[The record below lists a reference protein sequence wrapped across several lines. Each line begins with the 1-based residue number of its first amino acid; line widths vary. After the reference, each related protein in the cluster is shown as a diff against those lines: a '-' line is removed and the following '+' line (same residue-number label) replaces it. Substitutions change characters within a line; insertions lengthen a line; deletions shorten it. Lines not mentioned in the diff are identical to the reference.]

1 MKKFT
6 GNFLVGGYR
15 RSLRIF
21 RSFALGLIA
30 LMWTHTAAFAQPTC
44 EPPGGTVYFM
54 ADSIDVCYNGDNLYK
69 VNVSVKD
76 FENVDSLNLFLDY
89 AQAYW
94 NFVGFTILEEGLFD
108 QTNSGPLGTNEPLT
122 VTNDAANGV
131 LNIEWAEWVT
141 RGTLAASE
149 GTEVPILELEF
160 SLKNY
165 PNNSS
170 FPYVNALVWTTDSKV
185 YTCGGAD
192 NFDLWTNVAYV
203 NGAVE
208 TDVVYD
214 TFTYTLDPE
223 QPLCSNLGVEVTITD
238 PVGADLEYS
247 FNGQSYTSGNTANAA
262 VGMNSVQILNTE
274 TQCLSKVMY
283 FEIEGP
289 EPLEFT
295 TIVTDE
301 SCDRQGEIEIHVVD
315 GTGTAPFTYWIVP
328 EANMATVL
336 YTLSIKGKNDPS
348 LAPYKTSSN
357 QILRPAGN
365 YLVAVDDAN
374 GCVDL
379 TLWAS
384 EGEGDW
390 SWQPVFIE
398 PGENLTYDITEK
410 DTVTCFNG
418 EDGEITISDL
428 TGGYPWAGGY
438 YNVFI
443 AGVVDTLVT
452 SETGMV
458 VTGLEVGAYE
468 VIISDSLCSKTETV
482 NVYNAETVSF
492 YVAYTDAPCSAATG
506 TLWVSEFNG
515 EPLEAA
521 MPGWFY
527 RVVGPGVDTVVAVGD
542 TLEGIAAN
550 YYSAWLID
558 SVNLCPAVAFDNEDG
573 SGNIVPILDNGAITF
588 TPVVTDEVCFGD
600 NAGTISVKDITRSC
614 PNCNEGAVYEFRV
627 DSGEWMAATA
637 TATGYTTGDTV
648 LVEVRDAADPDVCIV
663 GKIVVVD
670 GPDEELTATVSMIV
684 APTCAGGNDGWVR
697 MNVTGGV
704 KPYSYSVDN
713 MPNWRPNPSFGLTE
727 GEHILRVKDDNGCL
741 WSETIMVEYLSGIEI
756 TASIEP
762 IECNGDKNPISVV
775 IDTFTNYPDFTDY
788 TYYYSVEDGDPV
800 VAGTSFIPEELEA
813 GAVKATLF
821 GAGTYYVVAK
831 DPNGCFSDVDTI
843 VLEDVPALEVAPLVV
858 EPATCDGTWSG
869 RVTITVLGGN
879 AETMYE
885 YAVANNKDV
894 FINPNSDINWVPFV
908 EGDTAVSQEMQEG
921 TYWIVVRD
929 DCEQSEP
936 QQAIIKGFAPIDI
949 IANDLEITDVTCYGE
964 ADGELV
970 VPAEAV
976 TGGAPGG
983 YDGLG
988 GEGATGNYLYT
999 LWHRY
1004 DADGETSVDTIVG
1017 DAQQVSNTFSNLVA
1031 GEYMLYVYDTTDPD
1045 ADPAQCTP
1053 DSALVVVEQPEM
1065 LVFETMINHV
1075 SCTGAEDGEIYV
1087 SIMGGT
1093 GGTWNIDGQPTAAK
1107 TDGNKYSVTIN
1118 QITGDGD
1125 YSLQLGDAIDTV
1137 VFQVMGGD
1145 FEIVVEDA
1153 HGCIYKDTVEV
1164 YEPEAWVIKPLV
1176 EEPSDCN
1183 MEDGVIEAVVT
1194 GGYEGVP
1201 VWVEYSYD
1209 GNTFEVDTVMSG
1221 DTVLVSDSAVYL
1233 VDYLITVGNVEAELD
1248 FALAD
1253 DQCTGSTTVTFAVV
1267 NPFEFDVAIQCV
1279 KCYGED
1285 NGKVT
1290 FSNITG
1296 GSGKYQIQLV
1306 GGENDIY
1313 DAENEDLWWP
1323 KKANGDAL
1331 FVNTSIVFD
1340 TLTAGEYWVY
1350 VRDDAGFTLANC
1362 CRPVKFE
1369 MCQPDSLELV
1379 SVTLVSNVACYGD
1392 STGAISIQ
1400 ATGGEAPYQYTYTR
1414 TEVGEGHPYIG
1425 VVPDDAVWYTDS
1437 VITGLPVGTY
1447 IGWVKDANGCISGC
1461 EIDNQGAPIDEH
1473 RVVVLDAGAVVVD
1486 SVYVEEPGCY
1496 EGVGEI
1502 ELWGVTGGAGDSLTF
1517 ELEGKTYTGMDTTY
1531 TFGPWKAGL
1540 DVYTLAGVYASDEDG
1555 YVLTLATD
1563 LDCASA
1569 GDTIVVGQ
1577 PDVFSVVPTIMAD
1590 GLCVGDVEVLISLVV
1605 EGGTAPFTFDI
1616 YKDGVLHRDNSTI
1629 VNHVLTVGSEYVV
1642 VATDAL
1648 GCSVDDTLYIETPM
1662 PITFTAD
1669 NLTCYGDTLAS
1680 ARINVV
1686 GTPGRTFQIQYKE
1699 IENDIAPSEWT
1710 VYNGWF
1716 DESVDMIQLFTYD
1729 SENLDDVHYAF
1740 KVIDDQGCESDVDTL
1755 TFDYVQHPLE
1765 LREIN
1770 IGEAV
1775 GCETPI
1781 DVVVSG
1787 GIPPYTLYINGEA
1800 SADMTAILTQGA
1812 FEIMV
1817 ADAHMRCVVKDTVEV
1832 VCNLPIADVQSMS
1845 DSSDYV
1851 GMEVQITGTVSA
1863 VADGGFFVQDAVAA
1877 WSGIWVESNDTV
1889 EIGDGVKVMGLVDE
1903 ISDVTTMVA
1912 SDVEVLDAAPVA
1924 ITALV
1929 VLPEDVED
1937 EMYESVL
1944 IQLEGVRAMA
1954 ADTATG
1960 QWTVYTEDTIQ
1971 VVINDWLYA
1980 YDTDSVV
1987 AGDFYDITGVVNGK
2001 LDTFTVEPRMVTDV
2015 VNLTKTTD
2023 VEVIPG
2029 ETLQFKVYPNPF
2041 NDRIMIDN
2049 NDKLT
2054 RVVVSN
2060 IAGQRVIDIEYPSH
2074 EIRTANLVS
2083 GVYVVSLITEDG
2095 VAKTERMIKR

>member
-192 NFDLWTNVAYV
+192 NFDLWTDVAYV
-203 NGAVE
+203 NGAVVS
-208 TDVVYD
+208 DIVFD
-214 TFTYTLDPE
+214 DITFTVVPDTVD
-223 QPLCSNLGVEVTITD
+223 CATDRATVTVTA
-238 PVGADLEYS
+238 PVGTGYEYS
-247 FNGQSYTSGNTANAA
+247 FNGGVTWSTNPVAQAQAGDHA
-262 VGMNSVQILNTE
+262 VQV
-274 TQCLSKVMY
+274 K
-283 FEIEGP
+283 
-289 EPLEFT
+289 
-295 TIVTDE
+295 
-301 SCDRQGEIEIHVVD
+301 
-315 GTGTAPFTYWIVP
+315 
-328 EANMATVL
+328 
-336 YTLSIKGKNDPS
+336 
-348 LAPYKTSSN
+348 
-357 QILRPAGN
+357 
-365 YLVAVDDAN
+365 DAN
-374 GCVDL
+374 GCLSVKEKF
-379 TLWAS
+379 TVEAKPAVTFTTQVEHAS
-384 EGEGDW
+384 CD
-390 SWQPVFIE
+390 
-398 PGENLTYDITEK
+398 N
-410 DTVTCFNG
+410 
-418 EDGEITISDL
+418 DGEITINAVGGIAPLKYWVVPDADYQAGAPFDVDFSSTTNQFLLPAGIYWSAVEDDCGVTAWVRDSIAAGQQFTYVTPQDDTLSCYNGNDGEITVTGL
-428 TGGYPWAGGY
+428 TGGYPWTGGY

-452 SETGMV
+452 SELV
-458 VTGLEVGAYE
+458 VTGLEAGAYE
-468 VIISDSLCSKTETV
+468 VIISDSVCSVTESV

-506 TLWVSEFNG
+506 TLWVSEVNG
-515 EPLEAA
+515 DTVEAL
-521 MPGWFY
+521 MPGWFF

-550 YYSAWLID
+550 YYSVWITD
-558 SVNLCPAVAFDNEDG
+558 NICPAVAFDNEDG

-663 GKIVVVD
+663 GQTVVVD
-670 GPDEELTATVSMIV
+670 GPEEELAATVSMIGQ
-684 APTCAGGNDGWVR
+684 PTCAGGNDGWVR

-704 KPYSYSVDN
+704 KPYLYSVDN
-713 MPNWRPNPSFGLTE
+713 SPNWRDYPSFGLTE
-727 GEHILRVKDDNGCL
+727 GTHILRVMDDNGCE
-741 WSETIMVEYLSGIEI
+741 WADTIMVDSLSIIEI
-756 TASIEP
+756 IASIEP
-762 IECNGDKNPISVV
+762 ILCNGDENPISVV
-775 IDTFTNYPDFTDY
+775 LDTFTNYPDFTDY

-831 DPNGCFSDVDTI
+831 DPNGCFSDVDTV

-858 EPATCDGTWSG
+858 EPAECDGTWSG

-894 FINPNSDINWVPFV
+894 FINPNAVINWVPFV

-921 TYWIVVRD
+921 TYWIVVKD

-936 QQAIIKGFAPIDI
+936 QEAIIKGFAPIDI

-1065 LVFETMINHV
+1065 LEFETVINHV

-1087 SIMGGT
+1087 TIWGGT
-1093 GGTWNIDGQPTAAK
+1093 GGTWNIDGQPEAAE

-1164 YEPEAWVIKPLV
+1164 YEPEAWVIKPIV

-1233 VDYLITVGNVEAELD
+1233 VDYLITVGNVEEELE

-1253 DQCTGSTTVTFAVV
+1253 DQCTGSTTVTFEVV
-1267 NPFEFDVAIQCV
+1267 NPFEFDVAVQCV
-1279 KCYGED
+1279 QCYGED

-1290 FSNITG
+1290 LSNITG

-1323 KKANGDAL
+1323 KDDDGDAL

-1362 CRPVKFE
+1362 CRPVKFV
-1369 MCQPDSLELV
+1369 MCQPDSLELE

-1461 EIDNQGAPIDEH
+1461 EIDNQGAPIDAH

-1486 SVYVEEPGCY
+1486 SVYVEEPACY

-1642 VATDAL
+1642 IATDAL

-1669 NLTCYGDTLAS
+1669 NLTCFDDTLAS

-1716 DESVDMIQLFTYD
+1716 DASVDMIQLFTYD

-1740 KVIDDQGCESDVDTL
+1740 KVVDDQGCESDVDTL

-1817 ADAHMRCVVKDTVEV
+1817 ADAHLRCVVKDTVEV

-1912 SDVEVLDAAPVA
+1912 SDVEVLEAAPVA

-1944 IQLEGVRAMA
+1944 VQLEGVRAMA

-2060 IAGQRVIDIEYPSH
+2060 IAGQRVIDIEYPGH

-2083 GVYVVSLITEDG
+2083 GVYVVSLITENG